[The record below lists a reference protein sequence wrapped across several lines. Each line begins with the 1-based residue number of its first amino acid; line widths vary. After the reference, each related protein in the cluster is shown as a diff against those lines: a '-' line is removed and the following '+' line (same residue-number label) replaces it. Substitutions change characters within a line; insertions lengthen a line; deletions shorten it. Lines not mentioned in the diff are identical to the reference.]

1 MGGTAVTNLSRRAP
15 ATLLLGLLLALVGP
29 EVSPQAAAQK
39 PVFPAETELV
49 VVDVVVSDRAGE
61 PVVGLTREDFA
72 VSEDGVP
79 QELSSFEAVHRPGGA
94 TAGTAAPAEALRVS
108 TNRAAPGQEPA
119 SFVIVFDELHLSPA
133 EAVRAREAVTS
144 FLETGV
150 RDGDRVAV
158 IGSADG
164 TRWTAPMPEGKPA
177 LVLVVARLQGKRVGE
192 SVRDAMSAYEAMR
205 IDQDRDPIVTDQ
217 VMRRFLAS
225 GEIRQDSSLP
235 GQPADTSTEVDS
247 WRGLTQAR
255 AAQVYARSSALA
267 EQTLGIVERCLEAL
281 GGARGRKSLVLVSG
295 GLVRDPR
302 LRGFRRV
309 VSESRRVNAA
319 LYFVDARGL
328 VGAHAGLDAE
338 IGPPAN
344 IIERSTGA
352 WLGEMKDASEGSTG
366 LALDT
371 GGFVVENRNDLGTG
385 FARIGMESR
394 SYYLLGYVPTNR
406 ATDGRFRSITVKLAR
421 PDMVVRARRGYFA
434 PGPDDRGRK
443 PEARDAAIQ
452 RALDA
457 PFDLPDVPLRA
468 LAQSFGA
475 AEPGKTAVRLT
486 TEADIRGLAFAEKG
500 GAARDTLEFLLLVAR
515 RDTGEYTRFDQQFE
529 MAFQKETRARY
540 ERSWFPITRE
550 VPLAPGPYQAKIVVR
565 DKNAGRVG
573 SLTHEFEV
581 PAAAGLRVS
590 SLVLS
595 DRVKDDG
602 AAQARGPV
610 PIARR
615 TFAPSGLL
623 HCAFEV
629 YGAARDAAS
638 GTPSVT
644 AGFAIRRRDG
654 RVLAAAPETPLRPGA
669 DGSLN
674 RSLGVP
680 LDGAPPGAYEVIVLV
695 TDLLAG
701 HVAEMREPI
710 LIEAPA
716 GTP

>member
-1 MGGTAVTNLSRRAP
+1 MTNPSRRAP

-61 PVVGLTREDFA
+61 PLVGLTREDFA

-79 QELSSFEAVHRPGGA
+79 QELSSFEAVHRPSGA

-133 EAVRAREAVTS
+133 EAVRARDAVTS

-158 IGSADG
+158 IGSAEG
-164 TRWTAPMPEGKPA
+164 TRWTGPMPEGKPA
-177 LVLVVARLQGKRVGE
+177 LVQVVARLQGKRVGE

-235 GQPADTSTEVDS
+235 GEPADYNSDVAS
-247 WRGLTQAR
+247 WRSLTQAR

-295 GLVRDPR
+295 GLVQDPR

-328 VGAHAGLDAE
+328 VGAHAGLDTE

-385 FARIGMESR
+385 FARIGKESR

-406 ATDGRFRSITVKLAR
+406 ATDGRFRSITVKLGR
-421 PDMVVRARRGYFA
+421 PDVVVRARRGYFA
-434 PGPDDRGRK
+434 PGRDDRGRSPRRATRPSSGRSTPRSTCPTCRCAPWPRASAK
-443 PEARDAAIQ
+443 RSPERRRCASPRRPTSAGSPSPRR
-452 RALDA
+452 RA
-457 PFDLPDVPLRA
+457 PRA
-468 LAQSFGA
+468 TRWSSCCWWRGA
-475 AEPGKTAVRLT
+475 TPAT
-486 TEADIRGLAFAEKG
+486 
-500 GAARDTLEFLLLVAR
+500 
-515 RDTGEYTRFDQQFE
+515 
-529 MAFQKETRARY
+529 TRASTSSSRWRSRRRRARATSAAGSRSRARSRSRPGPTRR
-540 ERSWFPITRE
+540 RSWSATRT
-550 VPLAPGPYQAKIVVR
+550 PGA
-565 DKNAGRVG
+565 
-573 SLTHEFEV
+573 S
-581 PAAAGLRVS
+581 
-590 SLVLS
+590 
-595 DRVKDDG
+595 
-602 AAQARGPV
+602 
-610 PIARR
+610 
-615 TFAPSGLL
+615 
-623 HCAFEV
+623 
-629 YGAARDAAS
+629 AAS
-638 GTPSVT
+638 PTSSRC
-644 AGFAIRRRDG
+644 RRR
-654 RVLAAAPETPLRPGA
+654 
-669 DGSLN
+669 
-674 RSLGVP
+674 
-680 LDGAPPGAYEVIVLV
+680 
-695 TDLLAG
+695 
-701 HVAEMREPI
+701 
-710 LIEAPA
+710 PA
-716 GTP
+716 CACRAWCSATA